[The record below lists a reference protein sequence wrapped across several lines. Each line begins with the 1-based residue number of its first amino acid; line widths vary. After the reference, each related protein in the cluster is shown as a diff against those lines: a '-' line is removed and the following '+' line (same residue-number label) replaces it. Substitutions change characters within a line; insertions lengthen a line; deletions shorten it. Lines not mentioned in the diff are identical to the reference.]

1 MRGSETL
8 YKLNTKRLVQIEVNI
23 ERDRIENSRLMM
35 LCDQGEELYEKQMS
49 SQTGDE
55 MNFKRAS
62 ENAKVI
68 ARHRDEINLTITSLK
83 TKINRKH
90 VLSTILNS
98 TLRSFKKTCAGT
110 EVNNK

>member
-1 MRGSETL
+1 MF
-8 YKLNTKRLVQIEVNI
+8 QIEVNI

-35 LCDQGEELYEKQMS
+35 LCDQGEALYEKQMS
-49 SQTGDE
+49 SHTGDE

-68 ARHRDEINLTITSLK
+68 ARHRDEINLTITGLK

-110 EVNNK
+110 EVTEISKLGFI